1 VAILVLQ
8 VFDYEEQ
15 DVSVAKLA
23 EHERIFLT
31 GDGDLVQLAL
41 LHLDAALVQ
50 GLLLVDGV
58 DLRGWVQLQPFGEG
72 PRFEQPDHLE
82 TTHERQRVVLDL
94 HFGRFG
100 RLVFDCVVLER
111 IF

>member
-1 VAILVLQ
+1 MSILVLQ
-8 VFDYEEQ
+8 VFDHEEQ

-31 GDGDLVQLAL
+31 GDGNFVQFAF
-41 LHLDAALVQ
+41 LHLEAALIQ

-72 PRFEQPDHLE
+72 PRFEQTDHLK
-82 TTHERQRVVLDL
+82 TAHERQRVVLDL

-100 RLVFDCVVLER
+100 RLILDLGER